1 MVLTIDRDLQAL
13 AQKELK
19 KVCDKTDL
27 YNSAG
32 AVVVQDVNTGAVLAS
47 ASYPT
52 FDLADYYD
60 KYEQLATNRRRPLW
74 SRFALGTYAPA
85 LPLSP

>member
-74 SRFALGTYAPA
+74 K
-85 LPLSP
+85 PLCPGYLRPRLYL